1 MKRGL
6 KLVVTWLFIVSVF
19 AGFIP
24 GTLPVSSAAAS
35 NELIWPNPG
44 AVNLT
49 KTAEPT
55 GTQGQWKVTL
65 TVEGKNIQST
75 SDVVLVMD
83 RSGSMDGSRMTKAKE
98 AAKKF
103 VDNLL
108 IKDSKTR
115 IAFVSFGEGV
125 TTESDFQGT
134 AGKESLKTKIN
145 GISASG
151 GTNIQAGINRAR
163 TLLNGS
169 QAQNKVIVLLSD
181 GEPTYSYKAGKATA
195 YNWPDNKFKFAL
207 SDFDYSKQL
216 GSGDDYALSE
226 GFFGIGKETY
236 KVNGFDVK
244 NNGIGTISEAK
255 LAKDGGIGIYSIG
268 LEVGDS
274 ANAKYVLNNT
284 QNKGYYESSSSE
296 LNKVFTEL
304 SSKISYAAQNARVI
318 DPMGAKFDKID
329 GPTVSQGTTSWD
341 SKSET
346 ITWEIGNIVEGSPA
360 TMSYIVKMDNDA
372 DPNVLYPTNKVTTMS
387 YTDVNGKSTSKNFI
401 VPEVSFGKGS
411 ITVRGYSVNAD
422 GLPINADGVVVE
434 KPELAEQLYNEPFIV
449 NGKPAL
455 DINKDYDVTAKAV
468 DGYQLNVGT
477 SPTSVQLTTKAPSP
491 TIWFGYVKAPKVPY
505 TLKVVYK
512 AGDNVLEQSEPII
525 ILQGEAVDYSSK
537 EFVGYLFKNVELS
550 PENSG
555 LTSKD
560 GHVTGKMPNKDV
572 TITFN
577 YEAIAQTVTVKHMEK
592 GTTNVLAPATTQEGK
607 TGETITLKT
616 VDIPGY
622 KADNE
627 SYSYTIT
634 AEEGQVK
641 TLYYTAIAQTVIV
654 KHVDKATNNVIT
666 TTTRT
671 GVTGESITLEPE
683 IISGYTAS
691 SENDYSYKFTADADQ
706 ERTLFYTANTQTV
719 TVKHVD
725 KATNNVITTTTRTG
739 VAGESITL
747 EPEIISGYTAS
758 SENDYSYKFTAD
770 ADQERTLFYTANTQ
784 TVTVK
789 HVDKATNNV
798 ITTGTRTGVAGES
811 ITLEP
816 EIISGYTA
824 SSENDYSYK
833 FTADE
838 DQERTLFYTAN
849 TQTVTVKHVDKATNN
864 VITTTTRTGVAGE
877 SITLEPEITSGY
889 TASSENDYSYKFTA
903 DADQER
909 TLLYTK
915 NAPDLK
921 RFVTVNY
928 INLVT
933 NLPLIDPII
942 LEGVVGDIL
951 RAEPITV
958 GDAVYTPDESN
969 VDYVITDELKQS
981 TSFYY
986 ILKNAVDQQQ
996 VLVKYLELG
1005 TNAELGNDIVFGKQG
1020 ATITHIPPSQIT
1032 VTDAVYTPESP
1043 TYSITLTGEPDQEFL
1058 IYYSKDGT
1066 PVDQYQHVTVKYHL
1080 QGTNT
1085 QVAEPTKA
1093 SGIVGS
1099 TISLTA
1105 ISIPGYTAV
1114 KSTDTFQVGDN
1125 EGQEYIFYYTKNA
1138 PVDPNPG
1145 TPSNPNTSTPSTTTP
1160 LPPAPPVVAPLPPA
1174 PPTLEKE
1181 NHYNYINGYPDGT
1194 IKPENRISR
1203 EEVAAIFYRL
1213 MDDET
1218 RSSYLKND
1226 SSYGDVEGSRWS
1238 NKHIATMEN
1247 AGIITGYPD
1256 GTFKP
1261 GRQITRAEFAA
1272 IASRFDHLD
1281 EQENTLFSD
1290 IKDHWAAKYIVS
1302 AANKGWIKGYPDG
1315 TFKPN
1320 QYITRAEAMAFIN
1333 SVLNRKTRVP
1343 GIHEDAKAWPDNNI
1357 AKWYYTEVLEATNHH
1372 DYSRNEDGSETWT
1385 EVKSDRVYP

>member
-455 DINKDYDVTAKAV
+455 DINKPYDVTAKAV

-512 AGDNVLEQSEPII
+512 AGDNVLEQSEPIN

-550 PENSG
+550 PIDSG

-560 GHVTGKMPNKDV
+560 GHVTGKMPNKNV

-592 GTTNVLAPATTQEGK
+592 GTTHEIKEPTTQ
-607 TGETITLKT
+607 
-616 VDIPGY
+616 
-622 KADNE
+622 N
-627 SYSYTIT
+627 
-634 AEEGQVK
+634 
-641 TLYYTAIAQTVIV
+641 
-654 KHVDKATNNVIT
+654 
-666 TTTRT
+666 
-671 GVTGESITLEPE
+671 GVTGQTIALNPVKVD
-683 IISGYTAS
+683 GYTAS

-798 ITTGTRTGVAGES
+798 ITTTTRTGVAGES

-816 EIISGYTA
+816 EII
-824 SSENDYSYK
+824 
-833 FTADE
+833 
-838 DQERTLFYTAN
+838 
-849 TQTVTVKHVDKATNN
+849 
-864 VITTTTRTGVAGE
+864 
-877 SITLEPEITSGY
+877 SGY

-942 LEGVVGDIL
+942 REGVVGDIL

-1005 TNAELGNDIVFGKQG
+1005 TDAELGNDVVFGKQG

-1043 TYSITLTGEPDQEFL
+1043 TYSITFTGEPDQEFL

-1099 TISLTA
+1099 TISLKA

-1125 EGQEYIFYYTKNA
+1125 EGQEYIFYYTKNT

-1145 TPSNPNTSTPSTTTP
+1145 TPSNPSTSTPTP

-1272 IASRFDHLD
+1272 IASRFDNLD